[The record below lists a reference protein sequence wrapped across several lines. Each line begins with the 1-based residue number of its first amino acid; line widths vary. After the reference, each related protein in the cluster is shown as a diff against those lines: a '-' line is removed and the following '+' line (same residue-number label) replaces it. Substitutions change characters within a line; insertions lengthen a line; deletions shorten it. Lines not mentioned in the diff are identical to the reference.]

1 MPGPEYPPALT
12 GLERSGLHIEDPA
25 SQGHP
30 RPAHLLRPA
39 DAGSRNLFLDPIFRW
54 GDGLHGPGLRGE
66 PGAGLELV
74 PGFALSCTPSSVPQG
89 CQNLPSHGLSRNS
102 FQRAGLPLG
111 VCWLCFL
118 LRARGPFSQQTLP
131 GVRPELCL
139 GKGDGSG
146 MGGEGRAACPSC
158 RAPGN
163 RAGSHIPTDL
173 VAGSRASPFVNCL
186 GWSQGIS
193 RGQNLPACPG
203 LPSGHGAVGRL
214 RAPPGWTGP
223 WDPLLV
229 PEPSV
234 WWLPCPGRVCQVA
247 EVALRRDRGCG
258 VGSPATL
265 PAPGMVGAVG
275 ARM

>member
-146 MGGEGRAACPSC
+146 MGGGGEGGLSLLSGAWEQGGISHSHRPGCWQPSQPF
-158 RAPGN
+158 RQLPGLEPGN
-163 RAGSHIPTDL
+163 FKGPE
-173 VAGSRASPFVNCL
+173 
-186 GWSQGIS
+186 
-193 RGQNLPACPG
+193 PACVPG
-203 LPSGHGAVGRL
+203 AAFWARSSGAAQGSTWMDGPLGPPARPRAQRMVAALSGAGVSGR
-214 RAPPGWTGP
+214 
-223 WDPLLV
+223 
-229 PEPSV
+229 
-234 WWLPCPGRVCQVA
+234 
-247 EVALRRDRGCG
+247 
-258 VGSPATL
+258 
-265 PAPGMVGAVG
+265 
-275 ARM
+275 